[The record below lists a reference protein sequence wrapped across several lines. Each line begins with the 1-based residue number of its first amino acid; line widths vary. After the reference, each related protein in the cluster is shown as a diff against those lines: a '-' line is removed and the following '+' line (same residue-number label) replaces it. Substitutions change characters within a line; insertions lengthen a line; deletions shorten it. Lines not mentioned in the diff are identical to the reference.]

1 MPDNLNC
8 AAGVAC
14 EDRSL
19 VHAVDAGAESE
30 VWFTDRAARRAAL
43 FASTPYVVGAMAWF
57 HDRSVLRALARCRG
71 VGFVVTSEKGGARYH
86 AARFGALPAFH
97 AGERSAVK
105 IVGKAT
111 GRRRALMHHKFA
123 VGLDADKE
131 TPLWVLTGSYNPT
144 EHARGSLENVLL
156 VRAPALARVYLREY
170 MRLFRVSRHVAAPR
184 PRPRPRARA
193 TRARPRAPPDAQA
206 IDSSASPPAAARA

>member
-1 MPDNLNC
+1 M
-8 AAGVAC
+8 
-14 EDRSL
+14 
-19 VHAVDAGAESE
+19 
-30 VWFTDRAARRAAL
+30 AAL
-43 FASTPYVVGAMAWF
+43 FAATPHVVGAMAWF

-71 VGFVVTSEKGGARYH
+71 VGFVVTSEKGCARYH
-86 AARFGALPAFH
+86 AARFGALPVFH

-123 VGLDADKE
+123 VGLDTDRE

-156 VRAPALARVYLREY
+156 IRAPELACVYLSEY
-170 MRLFRVSRHVAAPR
+170 QRLFRVSRHVAGPR
-184 PRPRPRARA
+184 PRPRPRPRRALAQA
-193 TRARPRAPPDAQA
+193 TRAPPLP
-206 IDSSASPPAAARA
+206 ICENESPPAAGRA